1 MAVLLVVGVMNVAW
15 MAVIGAIC
23 LGEKVLTHRAALA
36 TTVGVALVAWGLVV
50 LVEPRMLDMIAGI
63 G

>member
-15 MAVIGAIC
+15 MAVIGAVC
-23 LGEKVLTHRAALA
+23 FGEKVWTHRAALA
-36 TTVGVALVAWGLVV
+36 TAVGVALVVLGLVI
-50 LVEPRMLDMIAGI
+50 LVEPRMLDVIAGA